1 MYALDYNVKIKNVLL
16 NAFCCQKKSLRG
28 TWEAESVNCSI
39 LDLSPRLDLRVVSLC
54 PKLDFTLGVELTLK
68 NKKQLPSPPQKS
80 LNYVSFYCQV
90 RNLKGI

>member
-1 MYALDYNVKIKNVLL
+1 MYALDYNGKIKNVFL

-39 LDLSPRLDLRVVSLC
+39 LDLRSCPDLTTVVSLC

-68 NKKQLPSPPQKS
+68 NKKQPPPKKKR

-90 RNLKGI
+90 RNL